1 MKLYLIGLPGSGKS
15 SFGKQLADEA
25 KVPFI
30 DLDQII
36 EQESGMAVSQLFSE
50 KGEDYFRNIE
60 AVALRQQSKKSEFIM
75 ACGGGTPCFHNNMKF
90 INESGTSIFLNVPL
104 TEIITRLNTAEQQ
117 NRPLLADTTQESLE
131 QKLKAL
137 LEKRINFYRQA
148 NLILNNPGS
157 PAEVLR
163 QLAKS

>member
-1 MKLYLIGLPGSGKS
+1 MKLYLVGLPGSGKS
-15 SFGKQLADEA
+15 SFGKELAREA

-36 EQESGMAVSQLFSE
+36 ERETGMTVSQLFSE
-50 KGEDYFRNIE
+50 KGEDYFRNLE
-60 AVALRQQSKKSEFIM
+60 AVTLRQQSKNKEFVL
-75 ACGGGTPCFHNNMKF
+75 ACGGGTPCFHSNMKF

-137 LEKRINFYRQA
+137 LEKRIGFYRTA
-148 NLILNNPGS
+148 KVILDKQIS
-157 PAEVLR
+157 PAEVL
-163 QLAKS
+163 QLIKS